1 MSSPKYATPLVLEPR
16 PSRWLLSLMLFAHG
30 GAIAVL
36 LVLDEWSWPVRLLL
50 VVAVLVSL
58 CFTVGRLGWWRSPT
72 RIHRLIWQ
80 TENEWRLELCNGEIL
95 TARLRP
101 SSYMHPWLVV
111 LNLRVEGQCL
121 PRSLVLARDS
131 LNAMT
136 FRQLRVRLT
145 IEAGSLFGEA

>member
-36 LVLDEWSWPVRLLL
+36 LALDEWPWPVRLLL

-58 CFTVGRLGWWRSPT
+58 WFTLGRLGWWQSPT
-72 RIHRLIWQ
+72 RIRRLIWQ
-80 TENEWRLELCNGEIL
+80 TENEWRLELCDGEIL

-101 SSYMHPWLVV
+101 SSFMHPWLVV
-111 LNLRVEGQCL
+111 LNLRVEGQRL

-131 LNAMT
+131 LDAMT

>member
-30 GAIAVL
+30 GAIVVL
-36 LVLDEWSWPVRLLL
+36 LALDEWSWPVRLLL

-58 CFTVGRLGWWRSPT
+58 WFTLGRLGWWQSPI
-72 RIHRLIWQ
+72 RIRRLIWQ

-101 SSYMHPWLVV
+101 SSFMHPWLVV
-111 LNLRVEGQCL
+111 LNLRVEGQRL

-131 LNAMT
+131 LDAMT